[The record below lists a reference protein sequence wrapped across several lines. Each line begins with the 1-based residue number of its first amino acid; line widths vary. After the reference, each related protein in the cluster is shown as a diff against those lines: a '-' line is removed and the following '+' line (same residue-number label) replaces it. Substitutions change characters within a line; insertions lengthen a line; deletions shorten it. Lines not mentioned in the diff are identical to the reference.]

1 MFNKSTNSQEKQTKK
16 VNTFSLL
23 LVCILVANRNHWN
36 QTKVKRRCLA
46 KTNQNEILQ
55 TPNYKQ
61 TLYFLHADSSW
72 NLCWRE
78 TFSESFNPNIYFW
91 FFLTF
96 CLVFVCSLSVLENS
110 RVQRQFQT
118 SWVLEDPTT
127 TYSLITATWD
137 PVEWWTSKHDSK
149 FLIIKAT
156 LTQTVMC
163 LFFHLEAPDFTT
175 NTPLTVSFR
184 QTSAH
189 IHIHNNVYGSPS
201 LKASLTR
208 GKMTVCMSVGTKVP
222 AVEQRHHHFL
232 SSHYTDSCNPGCLW
246 AYGKCCSHSDY
257 WKQDEIISVLT
268 HVCVWLRA
276 CSEDGGFIKS

>member
-1 MFNKSTNSQEKQTKK
+1 MFDIKP
-16 VNTFSLL
+16 
-23 LVCILVANRNHWN
+23 
-36 QTKVKRRCLA
+36 KRDPA
-46 KTNQNEILQ
+46 DSWLQ
-55 TPNYKQ
+55 TD
-61 TLYFLHADSSW
+61 TLFQKHSVYFK
-72 NLCWRE
+72 
-78 TFSESFNPNIYFW
+78 SFNPNIYFW

-96 CLVFVCSLSVLENS
+96 CLLFVCSLSVLENS

-118 SWVLEDPTT
+118 SWVLEDPAT

-149 FLIIKAT
+149 FVIIKAT

-189 IHIHNNVYGSPS
+189 IHIHKNVYGSSS

-208 GKMTVCMSVGTKVP
+208 GKMTACMSVGTKVP
-222 AVEQRHHHFL
+222 AVEQRHYPQNGNRRADTLFFH
-232 SSHYTDSCNPGCLW
+232 SSHHHQLS
-246 AYGKCCSHSDY
+246 
-257 WKQDEIISVLT
+257 
-268 HVCVWLRA
+268 
-276 CSEDGGFIKS
+276 